1 MCILQLTVFCRS
13 CLPLCCCD
21 FWMTGRTRMNQEV
34 LMIAIPEKQKKRTDK
49 FVNFHWLFE
58 IELVINHLFIQSF
71 NRYLMTGY
79 NASKELMPLN
89 CGVGKDSGES
99 LRLQG
104 D

>member
-1 MCILQLTVFCRS
+1 
-13 CLPLCCCD
+13 
-21 FWMTGRTRMNQEV
+21 MNQEV

-71 NRYLMTGY
+71 NRYLMSGY

-89 CGVGKDSGES
+89 CGVEKTLESPLDSKES
-99 LRLQG
+99 QPVYPKG
-104 D
+104 NQS